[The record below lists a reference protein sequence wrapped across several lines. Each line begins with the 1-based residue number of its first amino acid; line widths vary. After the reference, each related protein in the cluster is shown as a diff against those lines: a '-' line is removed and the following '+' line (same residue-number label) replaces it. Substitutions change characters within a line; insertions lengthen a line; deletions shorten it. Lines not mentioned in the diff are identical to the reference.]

1 MVGSSPEP
9 ESSYHVPVLCKA
21 VLEGLITDRSGTYV
35 DATLGGGGHAAAIL
49 GELGTSAVFVGID
62 QDMDAL
68 DVCRRRFSEDPRVR
82 LVHGNFGEL
91 PTLLSKVGINRM
103 DGILLDLGVSSHQ
116 IDTPGRGFSYRTEGP
131 LDMRMNTVSERS
143 AYEFVNSASEGDLRD
158 AIRLYGEEKRAGK
171 IAAAVLKGRPI
182 DNTRAFAEAIASA
195 VPARD
200 LVKTLSR
207 VFQAIRIAV
216 NDELNV
222 LEQALMDSVTLL
234 GEGGRIAVI
243 SYHSLEDRRVKHF
256 LRYGNFRGEPV
267 KDLYGNLITP
277 FEPVTRKAVQ
287 PDEDECRQNPRAR
300 SARLRIAER
309 RAEDRYSPGQPAN

>member
-49 GELGTSAVFVGID
+49 EELESSAVFVGID
-62 QDMDAL
+62 QDLEAL
-68 DVCRRRFSEDPRVR
+68 DVCRDRFSGDGRVR
-82 LVHGNFGEL
+82 LIHGNFGDL
-91 PTLLSKVGINRM
+91 SALLRDAGIHQV

-143 AYEFVNSASEGDLRD
+143 AYEFVNSASEGELRD
-158 AIRLYGEEKRAGK
+158 AIRWYGEERRAGR
-171 IAAAVLKGRPI
+171 IASAVLKARPI
-182 DNTRAFAEAIASA
+182 DNTRALAEAIAS
-195 VPARD
+195 VVHARD

-207 VFQAIRIAV
+207 VFQAVRIVV
-216 NDELNV
+216 NDELQV
-222 LEQALMDSVTLL
+222 LEQALADIVQLL
-234 GEGGRIAVI
+234 KIGGRVAVI

-256 LRYGNFRGEPV
+256 LRYGNLSGEPV
-267 KDLYGNLITP
+267 RDVYGNLITP
-277 FEPVTRKAVQ
+277 FEPVTRRAVQ
-287 PDEDECRQNPRAR
+287 PDEDECRLNPRAR
-300 SARLRIAER
+300 SAKLRIAER
-309 RAEDRYSPGQPAN
+309 REEERYSPGQRGR